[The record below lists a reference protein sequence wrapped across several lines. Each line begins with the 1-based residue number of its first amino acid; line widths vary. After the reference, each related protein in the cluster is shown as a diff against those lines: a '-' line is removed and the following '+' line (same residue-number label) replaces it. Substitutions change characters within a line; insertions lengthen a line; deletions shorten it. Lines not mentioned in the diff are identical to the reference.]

1 MSLDTLGLKQVTR
14 SGGVWISAVY
24 QFSLVRPFVNS
35 RLSSRLNYFPAA
47 LILFIYAVTSASTDG
62 WGSAGV
68 VAPLVISIS
77 MIVGFFV
84 WETRIPPSIAAV

>member
-1 MSLDTLGLKQVTR
+1 MLGLKRVTR
-14 SGGVWISAVY
+14 SGGVSISAVY
-24 QFSLVRPFVNS
+24 QFSLVRSFVYPRS
-35 RLSSRLNYFPAA
+35 PSCLNYILAA